1 LREHRTPLLAL
12 IALQCRVTAVE
23 RCEEMKIIRMKRVRT
38 RYKRGLSVFVHFASR
53 VAALETHAQASDKTT
68 GEMGFVPTLLADI
81 QTNLGFSSVI
91 GKWKNV

>member
-1 LREHRTPLLAL
+1 
-12 IALQCRVTAVE
+12 
-23 RCEEMKIIRMKRVRT
+23 M
-38 RYKRGLSVFVHFASR
+38 FVHFASR